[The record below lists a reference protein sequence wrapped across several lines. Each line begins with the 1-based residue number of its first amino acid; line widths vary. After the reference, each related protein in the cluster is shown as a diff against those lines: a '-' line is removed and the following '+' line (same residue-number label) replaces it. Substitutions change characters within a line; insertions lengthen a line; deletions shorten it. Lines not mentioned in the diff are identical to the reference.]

1 MWRTNARCWLAWGW
15 LLAGLM
21 GCVPVPMQVALP
33 TVAAVAMVPTT
44 TAVFQPTPTLLPT
57 FTPSPQPTPTLLVPP
72 TASSTAASSPTLQ
85 ATATAS
91 ATVETTA
98 PTATETTVPATAE
111 AITQPTPTRLV
122 VLPERGLPPASVP
135 CGGGGYIFQGRF
147 PSQIAGPERRYTAY
161 LPPCY
166 SENGRSYPTLYL
178 FHGSIQTESH
188 WLDLGLARYLDEGI
202 ANGLYP
208 PLIVIMPFNGNL
220 GNISSGGSN
229 SIEAVTVDELLP
241 FVESHFC
248 TWHDRAGRSLGGIS
262 RGGYW
267 ALMIAFRHTDLFTAV
282 SGHSSHLRYETDS
295 EKYNPLSTYAAADL
309 SQMRIWLDWGETD
322 FLRTGQQQLDALLT
336 AAGIAHQT
344 TVNDG
349 GHNDGYWRL
358 HLPEY
363 LDWQT
368 AVWPRDPAFYPPCS

>member
-1 MWRTNARCWLAWGW
+1 MGKTKTKRWLVWGW
-15 LLAGLM
+15 LWLWLS
-21 GCVPVPMQVALP
+21 GCLPMPMQVTLP

-44 TAVFQPTPTLLPT
+44 AVLQPMLILPPT
-57 FTPSPQPTPTLLVPP
+57 FTPSPQPTPTLR
-72 TASSTAASSPTLQ
+72 
-85 ATATAS
+85 AT
-91 ATVETTA
+91 
-98 PTATETTVPATAE
+98 PTATPTPSVTPSSTP
-111 AITQPTPTRLV
+111 QPTLEPTAT
-122 VLPERGLPPASVP
+122 VLAALPARDLPPTSVP
-135 CGGGGYIFQGRF
+135 CGGGGYIFQGHF
-147 PSQIAGPERRYTAY
+147 PSQVADPERRYTAY

-166 SENGRSYPTLYL
+166 GENGRSYPTLYL

-188 WLDLGLARYLDEGI
+188 WLDLGLAQYLDEGI
-202 ANGLYP
+202 VNGRFP

-220 GNISSGGSN
+220 GNISSGGPN
-229 SIEAVTVDELLP
+229 SIEAVTINELLP

-248 TWHDRAGRSLGGIS
+248 TWRDRAGRSLGGIS

-295 EKYNPLSTYAAADL
+295 EKYNPLSTYAEADL

-322 FLRTGQQQLDALLT
+322 FLRTGQQQLDASLT

-344 TVNDG
+344 TVNGG
-349 GHNDGYWRL
+349 GHNDGYWRA
-358 HLPEY
+358 HLQEY

-368 AVWPRDPAFYPPCS
+368 AVWPRDPVLYPPCS